1 MKQLTLPNGKE
12 IFYIDKLTADYI
24 YNEIFVE
31 KVYTTHGIKVNNG
44 DVIFDVGA
52 NIGLF
57 SQFVTTQASDLTIY
71 TFEPIPQI
79 FEVLV
84 ANLEGLPAS
93 IKNYNIGLGRE
104 EKKISFYFY
113 PRVSGD
119 STAIPFDWERKV
131 QLYLKEYENI
141 LCEDIP
147 AARNVPAEQRK
158 SFVESVLKT
167 TYKGKKVDGRIKTI
181 SQIIRE
187 NDINSINLLK
197 IDAENYEWEVL
208 SGIKEHDWDKIHQIA
223 IEVHQHIKGGENL
236 VNDIKNLLEQ
246 KGFSVSLGD
255 ESRESKLDVY
265 LLYGRK

>member
-1 MKQLTLPNGKE
+1 
-12 IFYIDKLTADYI
+12 
-24 YNEIFVE
+24 
-31 KVYTTHGIKVNNG
+31 
-44 DVIFDVGA
+44 VIFDVGA

-57 SQFVTTQASDLTIY
+57 SRFIATQASDLTLY

-79 FEVLV
+79 FELLV
-84 ANLEGLPAS
+84 ANLKALPEN

-104 EKKISFYFY
+104 EKEITFNYY

-119 STAIPFDWERKV
+119 SSAVPFDWDRKV

-158 SFVESVLKT
+158 SFVESILKT
-167 TYKGKKVDGRIKTI
+167 TYKGKEVKGKIKTLSQIIQENGIKTI
-181 SQIIRE
+181 
-187 NDINSINLLK
+187 DLLK

-208 SGIKEHDWDKIHQIA
+208 SGVKAQDWEKIQQLT

-246 KGFSVSLGD
+246 KGFSVRLGN
-255 ESRESKLDVY
+255 ESRETKLDVY
-265 LLYGRK
+265 MLYGIK